1 MRITDRQEFHH
12 QHLNE
17 FNAPNPRLSI
27 ARQIRASNGNAGA
40 IMTSLEIAAVTGK
53 RHANVIRDIKKM
65 LKQLKEDELT
75 FEHIFY
81 DSMNRQQT
89 EYCLDRLHVECLLT
103 GYSAP
108 LRMSVL
114 KRLAELESIEQP
126 SVPIPAT
133 LSEALRFAA
142 EQAEQIEAL
151 QLTHQND
158 TMKID
163 VLEQLLAAG
172 ITVTDFCRRLNGVNT
187 MMVNAHLCDIGW
199 LYEPVNNKARWR
211 VVSRARDKY
220 LAEKA
225 FEVMPDGADRFTV
238 FNIVLLKAGAK
249 RLVALYMAGKL
260 PMKKT
265 WDGEYSHDLA
275 DML

>member
-1 MRITDRQEFHH
+1 MQRVDKQYLNRQYLGKLSAH
-12 QHLNE
+12 
-17 FNAPNPRLSI
+17 NPSF
-27 ARQIRASNGNAGA
+27 AAKQQAGVGANTAGA

-126 SVPIPAT
+126 PVPIPAT
-133 LSEALRFAA
+133 LSEALHFAA

-158 TMKID
+158 AMKID

-172 ITVTDFCRRLNGVNT
+172 VTATDFCRRLNGVNT
-187 MMVNAHLCDIGW
+187 MMVNGYLCDAGW
-199 LYEPVNNKARWR
+199 LYEPVNAKTRWR
-211 VVSRARDKY
+211 VASYARDKY
-220 LAEKA
+220 MAEKA
-225 FEVMPDGADRFTV
+225 FEVMPEGADRFTA

-249 RLVALYMAGKL
+249 RLVEMYMVGKL

-265 WDGEYSHDLA
+265 WNREYCHDLA
-275 DML
+275 GAF

>member
-1 MRITDRQEFHH
+1 MQRIDRQEFHH
-12 QHLNE
+12 QHPGE
-17 FNAPNPRLSI
+17 FNAPSLGI
-27 ARQIRASNGNAGA
+27 TRQIRASNGNAGA

-126 SVPIPAT
+126 PVPIPTT
-133 LSEALRFAA
+133 LAEALRFAA
-142 EQAEQIEAL
+142 EQADQIETL
-151 QLTHQND
+151 QLTHQNN

-172 ITVTDFCRRLNGVNT
+172 VTATDFCRRLNGVNT
-187 MMVNAHLCDIGW
+187 MMVNGYLCDAGW
-199 LYEPVNNKARWR
+199 LYEPVSAKTRWR
-211 VVSRARDKY
+211 VASYARDKY
-220 LAEKA
+220 MAEKA
-225 FEVMPDGADRFTV
+225 FEVMPEGTDRFTV

-265 WDGEYSHDLA
+265 WDEEYSHDLA
-275 DML
+275 GAL